1 MYVKQTMP
9 RTYGTYQGERGLKPE
24 TALLAD
30 TSSSDLTKVSQHY
43 DQGEPLTT
51 ADFHLEYS
59 DSV

>member
-1 MYVKQTMP
+1 MP
-9 RTYGTYQGERGLKPE
+9 RTYGTYQGERGLKPD

-51 ADFHLEYS
+51 ADFRLEYS